1 MRLLVVSFLL
11 AMSTFSNAQE
21 GIDLMALQQCTMINH
36 TDGNGV
42 RIGWWMT
49 DYYWEYVMESNA
61 SFDPASK
68 RDILNIMGEYNLFAV
83 VVGKRDY
90 EEVLRYP
97 STDGLRN
104 TMILYGQD
112 SAEYYPLEEE
122 DLSEDLQFILDI
134 FRPVFSKILG
144 EFGENLHIF
153 VFPKTNDK
161 GELIADPLGS
171 TDIKLTVVGE
181 EFDWNI
187 PLDAL
192 LPEKK
197 CPEDGE
203 LHNGSW
209 NYCPFHGNELVDV
222 ED

>member
-21 GIDLMALQQCTMINH
+21 VKNLMALQQCTMINH
-36 TDGNGV
+36 TDVDGA
-42 RIGWWMT
+42 RIAWWMS

-68 RDILNIMGEYNLFAV
+68 RDILKIMGDYNLFAV
-83 VVGKRDY
+83 VLGRRDD
-90 EEVLRYP
+90 EELIKFP
-97 STDGLRN
+97 SKEGLRN
-104 TMILYGQD
+104 TLILYGQD

-122 DLSEDLQFILDI
+122 DLSEDLKFILGI
-134 FRPVFSKILG
+134 FRPGFAKILG
-144 EFGENLHIF
+144 EFGENMHIF
-153 VFPKTNDK
+153 VFPKTNDN

-171 TDIKLTVVGE
+171 TDIKLTVAGE